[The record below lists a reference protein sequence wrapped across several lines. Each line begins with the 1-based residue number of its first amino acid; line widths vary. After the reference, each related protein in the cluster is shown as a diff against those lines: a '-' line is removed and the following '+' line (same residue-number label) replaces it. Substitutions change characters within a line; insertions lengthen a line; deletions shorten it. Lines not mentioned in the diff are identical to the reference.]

1 MNNGRTV
8 VGQEARSLDGSSTE
22 CDHGQLRTRQCLPD
36 EPGLDLAE
44 RRLALRREELRD
56 RAVLVGDG
64 LVDVDERPSEPLRH
78 VCADRRLPRAHEPD
92 EDDVPA
98 QLLRDVQS
106 IRST

>member
-1 MNNGRTV
+1 MDDDRTV
-8 VGQEARSLDGSSTE
+8 VAQEAGCLDRSSTE
-22 CDHGQLRTRQCLPD
+22 SDHARLRTRQCLPD

-44 RRLALRREELRD
+44 RGLALGREQLRD

-64 LVDVDERPSEPLRH
+64 RVDVDERPPEPARH
-78 VCADRRLPRAHEPD
+78 VCADRRLPRAHEAD